1 MNPTY
6 NAVNMVSNIGLE
18 ENINL
23 TEVGLNIYPNPAEL
37 LMSID
42 VELEN
47 ENYLNVA
54 VINTHGQLVYS
65 DALENTKKINTS
77 NWSSGVYFLLLETL
91 QKS

>member
-23 TEVGLNIYPNPAEL
+23 TEVGLNIYPHPAEL

-47 ENYLNVA
+47 KNYLNVA
-54 VINTHGQLVYS
+54 V
-65 DALENTKKINTS
+65 
-77 NWSSGVYFLLLETL
+77 
-91 QKS
+91 